1 MAHFSAAAQDWPHDL
16 SALTRRV
23 SVNNAGSVRQPF
35 PDVSSSNVRGPRWLW
50 AACCLVAA
58 DLTSA
63 AGLYGADDGLD
74 PDEQRRAN
82 RLNLGTYSAKDLS
95 FFQFK
100 ILSPF
105 RITDIFF

>member
-35 PDVSSSNVRGPRWLW
+35 PDVSSSNVRGARWL
-50 AACCLVAA
+50 CMTLLLVAA

-74 PDEQRRAN
+74 PDEQRRTD
-82 RLNLGTYSAKDLS
+82 RLNLGSA
-95 FFQFK
+95 
-100 ILSPF
+100 
-105 RITDIFF
+105 R